1 MISYHEHTLLYMLFL
16 FVNITWVL
24 SEQQDDTRRVLCESL
39 IMQQR
44 GWLITEPN
52 MNIHGCAVNVDIEH
66 WHWTQWIR
74 QIVMSYVVDMLS
86 GLQVTRTQMIDEDT

>member
-44 GWLITEPN
+44 G
-52 MNIHGCAVNVDIEH
+52 
-66 WHWTQWIR
+66 
-74 QIVMSYVVDMLS
+74 
-86 GLQVTRTQMIDEDT
+86 